1 MQVMFAELLLL
12 KGTIKVSH
20 VRLFHYIFSV
30 HFFSHTHIPDSIDI
44 RNLSTTFCKRVCAHA
59 PVPEKKLAS
68 CNLESSTTA
77 LCVCKD
83 AFITIRTSA

>member
-12 KGTIKVSH
+12 KGKIKVSH
-20 VRLFHYIFSV
+20 VCLFHYTFSV
-30 HFFSHTHIPDSIDI
+30 HFFST
-44 RNLSTTFCKRVCAHA
+44 TTFCKRVCAYA